1 MLILSSLK
9 NNELDSSLDNRD
21 PMVDVEDKTLPE
33 DDGPAVDDAPDVN
46 AFSKLDGGMID
57 CSCDFNTLF
66 AELLLLPLEVEMV
79 LLVLELLLLPLP
91 QLLLPLDEVE
101 YWGFDNCEL
110 FAAAAEEICGD
121 ECIMI
126 DTIDLL
132 LMFSLEDGGPGA
144 VTALLLLLNEEL
156 ALEFEENKL
165 FVVLVL
171 ELF

>member
-110 FAAAAEEICGD
+110 FAAAAEEI
-121 ECIMI
+121 
-126 DTIDLL
+126 